1 MSYICVFTHTS
12 GCCVGL
18 FFLFGIQVISM
29 EGPRRKQQKKKDG
42 EIMTEHEKERFL
54 VFEQSKYMSHL
65 DRLQIVLHPT
75 QAKTV

>member
-1 MSYICVFTHTS
+1 
-12 GCCVGL
+12 
-18 FFLFGIQVISM
+18 M
-29 EGPRRKQQKKKDG
+29 EGPRRKEQKKKDG

>member
-1 MSYICVFTHTS
+1 MYLLTHLGVVLVF
-12 GCCVGL
+12 
-18 FFLFGIQVISM
+18 FFFFGIQVISM